1 MGGTLLL
8 CMNVDGVLRE
18 EYCGLDVRGRFEEQ
32 RAEMTWRP
40 PVTGKVRRL
49 NEVGVTARAT
59 GMTGLLAAERR

>member
-32 RAEMTWRP
+32 RAEMTWLPTRDWQ
-40 PVTGKVRRL
+40 VRRL
-49 NEVGVTARAT
+49 NKVGGR
-59 GMTGLLAAERR
+59 E